1 MRQLRA
7 TGERNRLRIAEPP
20 QQSRRVFLRLKSPP
34 EGGIWGGV
42 RLVNDTNGGDNTI
55 GSKPTERKINK
66 LHKRMNNKYSLP
78 KDGGLIS
85 ESAPRD
91 IIHRY
96 EKIHTKVYENEYEGV
111 QYVADNIVKA
121 IRMYN
126 EIHCSNEVYEE
137 SQPFVLGLTTGRTP
151 LGLYREL
158 VKRHHEGQISFRNV
172 AVYSLDE
179 FYPIRSTEQQSRNYR
194 IHEEFLNHIDILPE
208 NVHIPDG
215 TVPED
220 RVSEYCA
227 SYDHSV
233 RRIDLMIIGVGEDGQ
248 VGFNEPGS
256 YARSRTRLVQLTYN
270 TRKIQSGTFFGLENT
285 PKMAITMGI
294 DTIMRADRIILMAW
308 GEDKARIVQRVV
320 EGDITGQVPASY
332 LQAHPNIEVVID
344 ENAAQLLTRE
354 QTPWLVGPCDWT
366 PKFVRK
372 AVVWLC
378 GVVKKPILKLTY
390 KDYIE
395 NSLGELLEQGRTYD
409 RINID
414 VFNDLQH
421 TITGWPG
428 GKPNADDS
436 TRPVPSTPFPKRVVI
451 FSPHPDDDVISMGGT
466 FIRLVQQGHD
476 VHVAY
481 ETSGNVAVHD
491 DVVLQ
496 NIDTSRELGYGD
508 HVDEVRK
515 IIAGKKKG
523 QPEPRALLDLKGSIR
538 RAEARAAVR
547 SFGLNPDTNA
557 HFLNLPFYET
567 GGIKKGQLTEK
578 DINIIVELLRKVK
591 PHQIY
596 AAGDLADPHGTH
608 RTCMEAVLGALEVV
622 KDDDW
627 MKECHL
633 WLYRGAWMEWDLGMV
648 DMAVPLS
655 PDELIM
661 KRHAIYRHLS
671 QKDIMPFP
679 GDDPREFWQRAEER
693 TQNTARLY
701 DQLGMAE
708 YQAIEVFVKMF

>member
-1 MRQLRA
+1 M
-7 TGERNRLRIAEPP
+7 ERNYKLP
-20 QQSRRVFLRLKSPP
+20 K
-34 EGGIWGGV
+34 EGGLEPGA
-42 RLVNDTNGGDNTI
+42 D
-55 GSKPTERKINK
+55 P
-66 LHKRMNNKYSLP
+66 
-78 KDGGLIS
+78 
-85 ESAPRD
+85 AD
-91 IIHRY
+91 IIRKF
-96 EKIHTKVYENEYEGV
+96 EKIYTNIYENEASGAM
-111 QYVADNIVKA
+111 YVAREIA
-121 IRMYN
+121 GCIREKQSAGEM
-126 EIHCSNEVYEE
+126 C
-137 SQPFVLGLTTGRTP
+137 VLGMTTGKSP
-151 LGLYREL
+151 VGLFRALVEL
-158 VKRHHEGQISFRNV
+158 HKKAGLSFHNV
-172 AVYSLDE
+172 VIFSLDE
-179 FYPIRSTEQQSRNYR
+179 FFPISPKELQSRNYSM
-194 IHEEFLNHIDILPE
+194 HESLLDHIDIKPE
-208 NVHIPDG
+208 NIHIPDG
-215 TVPED
+215 TLPQDKVETFCRD
-220 RVSEYCA
+220 YEA
-227 SYDHSV
+227 LIEQYDG
-233 RRIDLMIIGVGEDGQ
+233 IDLMVLGTGVQGQ
-248 VGFNEPGS
+248 IGFNEPGT
-256 YARSRTRLVQLTYN
+256 YTNTRTRLVALGN
-270 TRKIQSGTFFGLENT
+270 ESRKAAASIFYGINYV
-285 PKMAITMGI
+285 PHKAITMGLR
-294 DTIMRADRIILMAW
+294 TILDAKRIILIAW
-308 GEDKARIVQRVV
+308 GEEKAYVVKELV
-320 EGDITGQVPASY
+320 EGERQLLVPATC
-332 LQAHPNIEVVID
+332 LQEHQNMEVVVD
-344 ENAAQLLTRE
+344 EGAASQLTRIR
-354 QTPWLVGPCDWT
+354 TPWLVGRCLW
-366 PKFVRK
+366 PKRFIRT
-372 AVVWLC
+372 AVLWLC
-378 GVVKKPILKLTY
+378 EQVDKPILKLTY
-390 KDYIE
+390 QDYVD
-395 NSLGELLEQGRTYD
+395 NRLGQLLEISGMAYD
-409 RINID
+409 EINIQ

-436 TRPVPSTPFPKRVVI
+436 TRPERAQPFPKRVLI

-496 NIDTSRELGYGD
+496 NIDTARELGYGN
-508 HVDEVRK
+508 HYAEVEK
-515 IIAGKKKG
+515 VIAGKRKG
-523 QPEPRALLDLKGSIR
+523 EPEPRPLLDLKGAIR

-578 DINIIVELLRKVK
+578 DIEIIVKLLREIK

-622 KDDDW
+622 KDDEW
-627 MKECHL
+627 LKECHL

-679 GDDPREFWQRAEER
+679 GSDPREFWQRAEER
-693 TQNTARLY
+693 TQNTAKLY

>member
-1 MRQLRA
+1 MRQLQA
-7 TGERNRLRIAEPP
+7 TGERNRLRIAGPP

-42 RLVNDTNGGDNTI
+42 RLVNDANGGDNTI

-248 VGFNEPGS
+248 IGFNEPGS
-256 YARSRTRLVQLTYN
+256 YSRSRTRLVQLTYN
-270 TRKIQSGTFFGLENT
+270 TRKIQSGAFFGLENT
-285 PKMAITMGI
+285 PKMAVTMGI
-294 DTIMRADRIILMAW
+294 DTIMRANRIILMAW
-308 GEDKARIVQRVV
+308 GEEKAHIVQRVV
-320 EGDITGQVPASY
+320 EGEITDQVPASY
-332 LQAHPNIEVVID
+332 LQAHQNIEVVID

-354 QTPWLVGPCDWT
+354 QTPWMVGPCEWT

-395 NSLGELLEQGRTYD
+395 NSLGELLEQGRAYD
-409 RINID
+409 QINID

-436 TRPVPSTPFPKRVVI
+436 TRPVPSNPYPN
-451 FSPHPDDDVISMGGT
+451 DDVISMGGT

-496 NIDTSRELGYGD
+496 NIDTARELGYGN
-508 HVDEVRK
+508 HYAEVEK

-523 QPEPRALLDLKGSIR
+523 EPEPRPLLDLKGAIR

-578 DINIIVELLRKVK
+578 DIEIIVKLLREIK

-622 KDDDW
+622 KDDEW
-627 MKECHL
+627 LKECHL

-679 GDDPREFWQRAEER
+679 GSDPREFWQRAEER
-693 TQNTARLY
+693 TQNTAKLY

>member
-248 VGFNEPGS
+248 IGFNEPGS
-256 YARSRTRLVQLTYN
+256 YSRSRTRLVQLTYN
-270 TRKIQSGTFFGLENT
+270 TRKIQSGAFFGLENT
-285 PKMAITMGI
+285 PN
-294 DTIMRADRIILMAW
+294 RIILMAW
-308 GEDKARIVQRVV
+308 GEEKAHIVQRVV
-320 EGDITGQVPASY
+320 EGEITDQVPASY
-332 LQAHPNIEVVID
+332 LQAHQNIEVVID

-354 QTPWLVGPCDWT
+354 QTPWMVGPCEWT

-395 NSLGELLEQGRTYD
+395 NSLGELLEQGRAYD
-409 RINID
+409 QINID

-436 TRPVPSTPFPKRVVI
+436 TRPVPSSPFPKRVIV

-496 NIDTSRELGYGD
+496 NIDTARELGYGN
-508 HVDEVRK
+508 HYAEVEK
-515 IIAGKKKG
+515 VIAGKRKG
-523 QPEPRALLDLKGSIR
+523 EPEPRPLLDLKGAIR

-578 DINIIVELLRKVK
+578 DIEIIVKLLREIK

-622 KDDDW
+622 KDDEW
-627 MKECHL
+627 LKECHL

-679 GDDPREFWQRAEER
+679 GSDPREFWQRAEER
-693 TQNTARLY
+693 TQNTAKLY

>member
-1 MRQLRA
+1 M
-7 TGERNRLRIAEPP
+7 
-20 QQSRRVFLRLKSPP
+20 K
-34 EGGIWGGV
+34 
-42 RLVNDTNGGDNTI
+42 
-55 GSKPTERKINK
+55 
-66 LHKRMNNKYSLP
+66 NNKYSLP
-78 KDGGLIS
+78 KDGGLIAS
-85 ESAPRD
+85 AAPRD

-96 EKIHTKVYENEYEGV
+96 EKMHTLVYESEYEGV
-111 QYVADNIVKA
+111 QYVADTIVKM
-121 IRMYN
+121 IRNHN
-126 EIHCSNEVYEE
+126 EANCSNQIYEE
-137 SQPFVLGLTTGRTP
+137 NVPFTLGLSTGRTP
-151 LGLYREL
+151 LGLYNEL
-158 VKRHHEGQISFRNV
+158 VKRYKRGEISFANV
-172 AVYSLDE
+172 AVFGLDE
-179 FYPIRSTEQQSRNYR
+179 FYPIRKTEQQSRNYR
-194 IHEEFLNHIDILPE
+194 IYEEFLNQVDILPE

-215 TVPED
+215 AVDFD

-227 SYDHSV
+227 SYDQMV
-233 RRIDLMIIGVGEDGQ
+233 RKIDLIVVGMGEQGQ
-248 VGFNEPGS
+248 IGFNEPGS
-256 YARSRTRLVQLTYN
+256 YAKSRTRLVQLTHDS
-270 TRKIQSGTFFGLENT
+270 RKLQSGAFFGLENT
-285 PKMAITMGI
+285 PKMAITMGL
-294 DTIMRADRIILMAW
+294 DTVMRAEKIILMAW
-308 GEDKARIVQRVV
+308 GENKADVIQRVV
-320 EGDITGQVPASY
+320 EGPVTDQVPASL
-332 LQAHPNIEVVID
+332 LQEHPNVEVVID

-354 QTPWLVGPCDWT
+354 QTPWLVGPCEWT

-378 GVVKKPILKLTY
+378 GVVNKPILKLTY

-428 GKPNADDS
+428 GKPGADDS
-436 TRPVPSTPFPKRVVI
+436 TRPAPSTPFPKRVVI

-481 ETSGNVAVHD
+481 ETSGNVAVAD

-508 HVDEVRK
+508 HVEEVRQ
-515 IIAGKKKG
+515 IIASKKKG
-523 QPEPRALLDLKGSIR
+523 EPEPRPLLNLKGSIR

-578 DINIIVELLRKVK
+578 DIDIIVKLLRDIK
-591 PHQIY
+591 PDQIY

-622 KDDDW
+622 KDDEW
-627 MKECHL
+627 LKNCHL

-655 PDELIM
+655 PDEMIM

-679 GDDPREFWQRAEER
+679 GSDPREFWQRAEER

-701 DQLGMAE
+701 DKLGMAE
-708 YQAIEVFVKMF
+708 YQAIEVFVRMF

>member
-1 MRQLRA
+1 M
-7 TGERNRLRIAEPP
+7 
-20 QQSRRVFLRLKSPP
+20 KS
-34 EGGIWGGV
+34 
-42 RLVNDTNGGDNTI
+42 
-55 GSKPTERKINK
+55 
-66 LHKRMNNKYSLP
+66 KYSLP
-78 KDGGLIS
+78 KDGGLIA
-85 ESAPRD
+85 ESTPRD
-91 IIHRY
+91 ILHRY
-96 EKIHTKVYENEYEGV
+96 EKMPTTVFETESEGA
-111 QYVADNIVKA
+111 QCIADRIVAA
-121 IRMYN
+121 INAHRGT
-126 EIHCSNEVYEE
+126 E
-137 SQPFVLGLTTGRTP
+137 PFALGLTTGRTP

-158 VKRHHEGQISFRNV
+158 AERHARGEVSFRNV

-179 FYPIRSTEQQSRNYR
+179 FYPIASTEQQSRNYR
-194 IHEEFLNHIDILPE
+194 IHEDLLNHVDILPE
-208 NVHIPDG
+208 NVHILDG
-215 TVPED
+215 TLPKEQLA
-220 RVSEYCA
+220 EYCDA
-227 SYDHSV
+227 YDKAA
-233 RRIDLMIIGVGEDGQ
+233 RKIDLMIIGIGEDGQ
-248 VGFNEPGS
+248 IGFNEPGS
-256 YARSRTRLVQLTYN
+256 YAKSRTRLVQLSHGS
-270 TRKIQSGTFFGLENT
+270 RKTQAGAFHSLEHT

-294 DTIMRADRIILMAW
+294 DTVMHARRIILMAW
-308 GEDKARIVQRVV
+308 GENKARILREVV
-320 EGDITGQVPASY
+320 EGEVSAQVPASH
-332 LQAHPNIEVVID
+332 LQAHADIEVVTD
-344 ENAAQLLTRE
+344 ENAAQLFTRE
-354 QTPWLVGPCDWT
+354 VAPWLVGPCRWT
-366 PKFVRK
+366 PKFIRK

-378 GVVKKPILKLTY
+378 GVVDKPILKLTY

-395 NSLGELLEQGRTYD
+395 NSLGELLEQGRTFD
-409 RINID
+409 QINID

-421 TITGWPG
+421 TISGWPG
-428 GKPNADDS
+428 GKPNADDT
-436 TRPVPSTPFPKRVVI
+436 TRPVPSSPFPKRVVV

-496 NIDTSRELGYGD
+496 HIDAARELGYGD
-508 HVDEVRK
+508 RYAEVER
-515 IIAGKKKG
+515 IIAEKKAG
-523 QPEPRALLDLKGSIR
+523 EPEPRALLELKGAIR
-538 RAEARAAVR
+538 RSEARGAVR

-567 GGIKKGQLTEK
+567 GGIKKGQLSDA
-578 DINIIVELLRKVK
+578 DIEIIVKLLREVK

-608 RTCMEAVLGALEVV
+608 RVCMEAVLEALEVV
-622 KDDDW
+622 KNDDW

-655 PDELIM
+655 PDELIK

-701 DQLGMAE
+701 DKLGMAE
-708 YQAIEVFVKMF
+708 YQAIEVFVRMF